1 MAPRYR
7 RRVTGV
13 PTRELAALRCRGCGA
28 AVLVDGSARDLRCG
42 LCGAEVRVP
51 RRVLDDYDV
60 GRLLERVD
68 LEREVRAAVDAVVE
82 AGFEMPLPPR
92 LVLGGMAVVGA
103 VVGGLVWSRAGGS
116 VPFGGLVGLVVGV
129 FPVGFT
135 AQWIGTMALGGA
147 VEEATEVLRG
157 VALSCPKCGLPVGT
171 PRGPGMVKC
180 PGCHEELAVH
190 PEVVVAR
197 AGDRRESLL
206 AAVRARL
213 GEQAFFAPRALS
225 RGDWA
230 LVLGVWSL
238 SLACLAIAKLG
249 APFAG

>member
-1 MAPRYR
+1 M
-7 RRVTGV
+7 
-13 PTRELAALRCRGCGA
+13 
-28 AVLVDGSARDLRCG
+28 
-42 LCGAEVRVP
+42 P